1 MSDVQQADGISS
13 QDDLPLTERL
23 DLSLAEPSSST
34 APADAVQGDSAANA
48 EQEPLTGEQAQLQD
62 QHDQQ
67 QQQQQQSRQDE
78 QQQQVVAADNV
89 PTVEQQ
95 ETNGDA
101 AAPAPT
107 AAPVPTAATS
117 DHNEPAATSSTA
129 PAPTTP
135 SKLSV
140 AVDEPSNTLDAESLA
155 ALHRWLACV
164 CVITFDLEMGP
175 TMEYCYPPNYLSQAE
190 ITNGQSITPHSPPR
204 HPARLHSVLSHSPYV
219 RVLHFSVS
227 YMCVSV
233 CGLAF
238 PDSHVA
244 VMGDLNFCFRMRAEP
259 QPHHS
264 KQLSHSSP
272 TDDPHSLPSSKPSR
286 STHRFLSQQSTL
298 FGYTVFRQRKDATNP
313 RGYFQKSVVW
323 LSSLP
328 FLSLF
333 TRCVTLIGATY
344 HEYGGSGVEAAMT
357 NVRGWVSPH
366 AGRRVR
372 VGLLGEMLVDVLPL
386 YAKNSPVH
394 AGEKEG
400 SLALLPTQKGAGGG
414 AKQFTFPASGISAS
428 SAASSAQSTAAAA
441 TFSAALFSPTAS
453 TPSAASSSAP
463 ISLSSLFSSI
473 HHSHSSWFHSLNL
486 YTIFQS
492 HLHNLWYLWELTL
505 TGAPLLVLTRSPASS
520 SSAVL
525 ALLSLISPIEYRG
538 DYRPYFTI
546 YSADFKHYSQ
556 LCDVDASSLPAVML
570 GVTNPFFLKCCEKW
584 PNILIMGEE
593 PNSSGSGSTSPPGS
607 PTSPSSPPLSY
618 ASSPTASAATKL
630 RMTHKLHKS
639 LDSSAVDSSHLPAM
653 LVSKG
658 SPLLVPDETV
668 LKRLILDTPSSPTA
682 AASASINNTVSPTG
696 APSSTAE
703 INNAILRRAF
713 HDLTEAFLRPFLPY
727 LIVAPAMQQAFAS
740 NEHWNPYATLPSLPR
755 FSESELL
762 NAAGNLSEAELRLFP
777 MSGMKAGRRHKVADL
792 YKRFMRSNH
801 FVSWFGGMRDD
812 AEAQVWQMVVTRV
825 KRLSGNVGSGGE
837 QMEGMLARA
846 AGEEVVSWWKQ
857 AQLYLEKAVVSGV
870 GGEGGSSVVDV
881 QLVSGL
887 LLHMAMMKR
896 SGTEEQMVAMER
908 LEKDKAHLIELF
920 GQKSAAQKEKLGSG
934 QKGRKSAGPD
944 KSVSS
949 NTSTIKS

>member
-1 MSDVQQADGISS
+1 
-13 QDDLPLTERL
+13 
-23 DLSLAEPSSST
+23 
-34 APADAVQGDSAANA
+34 
-48 EQEPLTGEQAQLQD
+48 
-62 QHDQQ
+62 
-67 QQQQQQSRQDE
+67 
-78 QQQQVVAADNV
+78 
-89 PTVEQQ
+89 
-95 ETNGDA
+95 
-101 AAPAPT
+101 
-107 AAPVPTAATS
+107 
-117 DHNEPAATSSTA
+117 
-129 PAPTTP
+129 
-135 SKLSV
+135 
-140 AVDEPSNTLDAESLA
+140 
-155 ALHRWLACV
+155 
-164 CVITFDLEMGP
+164 
-175 TMEYCYPPNYLSQAE
+175 
-190 ITNGQSITPHSPPR
+190 
-204 HPARLHSVLSHSPYV
+204 
-219 RVLHFSVS
+219 
-227 YMCVSV
+227 
-233 CGLAF
+233 
-238 PDSHVA
+238 
-244 VMGDLNFCFRMRAEP
+244 MGDLNFCFRMRAQPEP
-259 QPHHS
+259 HLA

-272 TDDPHSLPSSKPSR
+272 TDDPTSLPASKHSR

-298 FGYTVFRQRKDATNP
+298 FGYTCFRQRKDPTNP

-333 TRCVTLIGATY
+333 TRCVTLVGQTY

-386 YAKNSPVH
+386 YAKNSPTH
-394 AGEKEG
+394 AGEKEN
-400 SLALLPTQKGAGGG
+400 SLALLPTQKSAGNTN
-414 AKQFTFPASGISAS
+414 KQFTFPSGAIASS
-428 SAASSAQSTAAAA
+428 SAASSASSTAAAA

-453 TPSAASSSAP
+453 TPSAASSSVP

-486 YTIFQS
+486 YSIFQS

-556 LCDVDASSLPAVML
+556 LCDVDPASLPAVLL

-584 PNILIMGEE
+584 PNILILGDDA
-593 PNSSGSGSTSPPGS
+593 SSTGNGSTSPPGS
-607 PTSPSSPPLSY
+607 PTSPASPSHSY
-618 ASSPTASAATKL
+618 TTAAAAPKL

-639 LDSSAVDSSHLPAM
+639 LDSSAVDSSHLPAL

-668 LKRLILDTPSSPTA
+668 LKRLILDAPSSPTA
-682 AASASINNTVSPTG
+682 ASASALSPSGNISPTS

-727 LIVAPAMQQAFAS
+727 LIVPPVTQQSFAS
-740 NEHWNPYATLPSLPR
+740 NEQWNPYATLPTLPR

-762 NAAGNLSEAELRLFP
+762 DTVGAMGEAELRLFP

-792 YKRFMRSNH
+792 YRRFMRSNH
-801 FVSWFGGMRDD
+801 FVPWFGGMRDD
-812 AEAQVWQMVVTRV
+812 AEAQVWQMVVARV

-837 QMEGMLARA
+837 QMESMLGRA
-846 AGEEVVSWWKQ
+846 SPEEVMSWWKQ

-881 QLVSGL
+881 QLVSAL

-896 SGTEEQMVAMER
+896 SGSDEQMAALEK

-920 GQKSAAQKEKLGSG
+920 GQKSALQKEKAGGSG
-934 QKGRKSAGPD
+934 QKGSRRSTGIE

-949 NTSTIKS
+949 SSASKSEKL

>member
-1 MSDVQQADGISS
+1 M
-13 QDDLPLTERL
+13 PCC
-23 DLSLAEPSSST
+23 
-34 APADAVQGDSAANA
+34 
-48 EQEPLTGEQAQLQD
+48 
-62 QHDQQ
+62 
-67 QQQQQQSRQDE
+67 
-78 QQQQVVAADNV
+78 V
-89 PTVEQQ
+89 P
-95 ETNGDA
+95 A
-101 AAPAPT
+101 AA
-107 AAPVPTAATS
+107 
-117 DHNEPAATSSTA
+117 
-129 PAPTTP
+129 
-135 SKLSV
+135 
-140 AVDEPSNTLDAESLA
+140 
-155 ALHRWLACV
+155 
-164 CVITFDLEMGP
+164 
-175 TMEYCYPPNYLSQAE
+175 
-190 ITNGQSITPHSPPR
+190 
-204 HPARLHSVLSHSPYV
+204 
-219 RVLHFSVS
+219 
-227 YMCVSV
+227 V

-238 PDSHVA
+238 PDAHCHI
-244 VMGDLNFCFRMRAEP
+244 MGDLNFCFRMRAQPEP
-259 QPHHS
+259 HLA

-272 TDDPHSLPSSKPSR
+272 TDDPTSLPASKHSR

-298 FGYTVFRQRKDATNP
+298 FGYTCFRQRKDPSNP

-333 TRCVTLIGATY
+333 TRCVTLIGQTY

-386 YAKNSPVH
+386 YAKNSPTH
-394 AGEKEG
+394 TGEKEG
-400 SLALLPTQKGAGGG
+400 SLALLPTQKSAGGSN
-414 AKQFTFPASGISAS
+414 KQFTFPSSSIASS
-428 SAASSAQSTAAAA
+428 SAASSASSTAAAA

-453 TPSAASSSAP
+453 TPSAASSSVP

-473 HHSHSSWFHSLNL
+473 HHSHSSWFNSLNL
-486 YTIFQS
+486 FTIFQS

-525 ALLSLISPIEYRG
+525 ALLSLISPVEYRG

-556 LCDVDASSLPAVML
+556 LCDVDPASLPAVLL

-584 PNILIMGEE
+584 PNILIMGDE
-593 PNSSGSGSTSPPGS
+593 PNSGGSNGNISPPGS
-607 PTSPSSPPLSY
+607 PTSPSSP
-618 ASSPTASAATKL
+618 TASFNAAAATPKL

-653 LVSKG
+653 LVSRG

-668 LKRLILDTPSSPTA
+668 LKRLILDAPSSPPA
-682 AASASINNTVSPTG
+682 VSTPNSSSGENLSSTG

-727 LIVAPAMQQAFAS
+727 LIVPPAMQQSFAS
-740 NEHWNPYATLPSLPR
+740 NEQWNPYATLPTLPR

-762 NAAGNLSEAELRLFP
+762 DSVGSMVEAELRLFP

-801 FVSWFGGMRDD
+801 FVPWFGGMRDD
-812 AEAQVWQMVVTRV
+812 AEAQVWQMVVARV

-837 QMEGMLARA
+837 LVEGMLARA
-846 AGEEVVSWWKQ
+846 SPDEVMSWWKQ

-887 LLHMAMMKR
+887 LLHMAMIKR
-896 SGTEEQMVAMER
+896 SGTDEQMAAMER
-908 LEKDKAHLIELF
+908 MEKDKSHLIELF
-920 GQKSAAQKEKLGSG
+920 GQKSAAQKERAAGTG
-934 QKGRKSAGPD
+934 QKASKKTGTSKN
-944 KSVSS
+944 SS
-949 NTSTIKS
+949 KIERM

>member
-1 MSDVQQADGISS
+1 MPEVD
-13 QDDLPLTERL
+13 
-23 DLSLAEPSSST
+23 EPDT
-34 APADAVQGDSAANA
+34 AAPVAPPAT
-48 EQEPLTGEQAQLQD
+48 EPLAATATDTTTHEQDSKEEAHTAED
-62 QHDQQ
+62 
-67 QQQQQQSRQDE
+67 
-78 QQQQVVAADNV
+78 VVAAD
-89 PTVEQQ
+89 QQ
-95 ETNGDA
+95 QAVNDA
-101 AAPAPT
+101 ASAPDATTAST
-107 AAPVPTAATS
+107 AAPSAAS
-117 DHNEPAATSSTA
+117 
-129 PAPTTP
+129 P
-135 SKLSV
+135 SRLSV
-140 AVDEPSNTLDAESLA
+140 SVADEPSTGASLDGEALA

-164 CVITFDLEMGP
+164 CVVTFDLEMGP

-190 ITNGQSITPHSPPR
+190 STNGQPQSRPR
-204 HPARLHSVLSHSPYV
+204 AHLTRATVPSLTMCFRCGRCHCCRLL
-219 RVLHFSVS
+219 
-227 YMCVSV
+227 SV

-238 PDSHVA
+238 PDSHCNI
-244 VMGDLNFCFRMRAEP
+244 MGDLCFCFRMRAQPE
-259 QPHHS
+259 PHHS

-272 TDDPHSLPSSKPSR
+272 SDNPATLPASKHSR

-298 FGYTVFRQRKDATNP
+298 FGYTCFRQRKDSSNP

-333 TRCVTLIGATY
+333 TRCVTLLSQTY

-386 YAKNSPVH
+386 YAKNSPTH

-400 SLALLPTQKGAGGG
+400 SLALLPTQKSATNSN
-414 AKQFTFPASGISAS
+414 KQFTFPASAISTS
-428 SAASSAQSTAAAA
+428 SAASSASSTAAAA

-453 TPSAASSSAP
+453 TPSAASSSIP

-486 YTIFQS
+486 FTIFQS
-492 HLHNLWYLWELTL
+492 RLHNLWYLWELTL

-520 SSAVL
+520 SSSVL

-556 LCDVDASSLPAVML
+556 LCDVDPGSLPAVML

-584 PNILIMGEE
+584 PNILIMGDE
-593 PNSSGSGSTSPPGS
+593 PSGSSGSTSPPGS
-607 PTSPSSPPLSY
+607 PTSPT
-618 ASSPTASAATKL
+618 SSPTASFSAAAATPKL

-658 SPLLVPDETV
+658 TPLLVPDETV
-668 LKRLILDTPSSPTA
+668 LKRLILEAPSSPTA
-682 AASASINNTVSPTG
+682 ASTSALSATSGNVSPSG

-703 INNAILRRAF
+703 INNAMLRRTF

-727 LIVAPAMQQAFAS
+727 LIVPPAMQQSFAS
-740 NEHWNPYATLPSLPR
+740 DEQWNPYATLPTLAR

-762 NAAGNLSEAELRLFP
+762 DVVGNMGEAELRLFP
-777 MSGMKAGRRHKVADL
+777 MSGMKAGRRHKAADL

-801 FVSWFGGMRDD
+801 FVPWFGGMRDD
-812 AEAQVWQMVVTRV
+812 AEAQVWQMVVARV

-837 QMEGMLARA
+837 LVEGMLARA
-846 AGEEVVSWWKQ
+846 TPDEVMSWWKQ

-896 SGTEEQMVAMER
+896 SGSEQQMANMER
-908 LEKDKAHLIELF
+908 LEKSKAHLIELF
-920 GQKSAAQKEKLGSG
+920 GQKSAAQKERTASS
-934 QKGRKSAGPD
+934 RKSAGAE
-944 KSVSS
+944 KSAVSS
-949 NTSTIKS
+949 TASNSKSEKV

>member
-1 MSDVQQADGISS
+1 M
-13 QDDLPLTERL
+13 RC
-23 DLSLAEPSSST
+23 
-34 APADAVQGDSAANA
+34 
-48 EQEPLTGEQAQLQD
+48 
-62 QHDQQ
+62 
-67 QQQQQQSRQDE
+67 
-78 QQQQVVAADNV
+78 
-89 PTVEQQ
+89 
-95 ETNGDA
+95 
-101 AAPAPT
+101 
-107 AAPVPTAATS
+107 
-117 DHNEPAATSSTA
+117 
-129 PAPTTP
+129 
-135 SKLSV
+135 
-140 AVDEPSNTLDAESLA
+140 
-155 ALHRWLACV
+155 WLLGA
-164 CVITFDLEMGP
+164 
-175 TMEYCYPPNYLSQAE
+175 
-190 ITNGQSITPHSPPR
+190 
-204 HPARLHSVLSHSPYV
+204 
-219 RVLHFSVS
+219 
-227 YMCVSV
+227 V

-244 VMGDLNFCFRMRAEP
+244 VMGDLNFCFRMRAQPE
-259 QPHHS
+259 PHHA

-272 TDDPHSLPSSKPSR
+272 TDDPSSLPSSKPSR

-298 FGYTVFRQRKDATNP
+298 FGYTCFRQRRDPTNP

-333 TRCVTLIGATY
+333 TRCVTLLGATY

-372 VGLLGEMLVDVLPL
+372 VGLLGEILVDVLPL
-386 YAKNSPVH
+386 YAKNSPTH

-400 SLALLPTQKGAGGG
+400 SLALLPTQKSSGSTS
-414 AKQFTFPASGISAS
+414 KQFTFTSGAISSS
-428 SAASSAQSTAAAA
+428 SAASSASSTAAAA

-453 TPSAASSSAP
+453 TPSAASSSIP

-486 YTIFQS
+486 FTIFLP

-556 LCDVDASSLPAVML
+556 LCEVDPSSLPAVLL

-584 PNILIMGEE
+584 PNILIMGDE
-593 PNSSGSGSTSPPGS
+593 PNSGSGNGTSPPGS
-607 PTSPSSPPLSY
+607 PTSPSSPTTAY
-618 ASSPTASAATKL
+618 AAASSAAKL

-668 LKRLILDTPSSPTA
+668 LKRLILDAPTSPTA
-682 AASASINNTVSPTG
+682 ASVQPPSSNSSNSSPTG

-727 LIVAPAMQQAFAS
+727 LIVPPSMQQSFAS
-740 NEHWNPYATLPSLPR
+740 NEQWNPYATLPSLPR

-762 NAAGNLSEAELRLFP
+762 DTVGNMGEAELRLFP

-801 FVSWFGGMRDD
+801 FVPWFGGMRDD
-812 AEAQVWQMVVTRV
+812 AEAQVWQMVVARV

-837 QMEGMLARA
+837 LVESMLARA
-846 AGEEVVSWWKQ
+846 TPEEVMSWWKQ

-896 SGTEEQMVAMER
+896 SGSEEQMAVMER
-908 LEKDKAHLIELF
+908 MEKDKSHLIEMF
-920 GQKSAAQKEKLGSG
+920 GDKVKKQKTAAQKEKAGGSG
-934 QKGRKSAGPD
+934 QKDRRT
-944 KSVSS
+944 SVSADKGGS
-949 NTSTIKS
+949 SGNASKNEKG

>member
-1 MSDVQQADGISS
+1 MLGDRGG
-13 QDDLPLTERL
+13 LTERA
-23 DLSLAEPSSST
+23 SLLCCC
-34 APADAVQGDSAANA
+34 VWI
-48 EQEPLTGEQAQLQD
+48 
-62 QHDQQ
+62 
-67 QQQQQQSRQDE
+67 
-78 QQQQVVAADNV
+78 VA
-89 PTVEQQ
+89 
-95 ETNGDA
+95 
-101 AAPAPT
+101 
-107 AAPVPTAATS
+107 
-117 DHNEPAATSSTA
+117 
-129 PAPTTP
+129 
-135 SKLSV
+135 
-140 AVDEPSNTLDAESLA
+140 
-155 ALHRWLACV
+155 
-164 CVITFDLEMGP
+164 
-175 TMEYCYPPNYLSQAE
+175 
-190 ITNGQSITPHSPPR
+190 
-204 HPARLHSVLSHSPYV
+204 
-219 RVLHFSVS
+219 
-227 YMCVSV
+227 V

-238 PDSHVA
+238 PDSHVN
-244 VMGDLNFCFRMRAEP
+244 VMGDLNFCFRMRAQPEP
-259 QPHHS
+259 SHT

-272 TDDPHSLPSSKPSR
+272 TDDPTSLPASKPSR

-298 FGYTVFRQRKDATNP
+298 FGYTCFRQRKDASNP

-333 TRCVTLIGATY
+333 TRCVSLIGQTY

-386 YAKNSPVH
+386 YAKNSPTH

-400 SLALLPTQKGAGGG
+400 SLALLPTQKSAGSGSS
-414 AKQFTFPASGISAS
+414 KLFTFPSPSAIASS
-428 SAASSAQSTAAAA
+428 SAASSASSTAAAA

-453 TPSAASSSAP
+453 TPSAASSSVP

-486 YTIFQS
+486 FTIFHS

-556 LCDVDASSLPAVML
+556 LCDVDPSSLPAVLL

-584 PNILIMGEE
+584 PNILIMGDD
-593 PNSSGSGSTSPPGS
+593 PNSGNGNGNGLSPPSS
-607 PTSPSSPPLSY
+607 PTSPSSSPPPSY
-618 ASSPTASAATKL
+618 TTNAAAAPKL

-668 LKRLILDTPSSPTA
+668 LKRLILDAPSSPTA
-682 AASASINNTVSPTG
+682 ASVSASTPTASNVSPSG

-727 LIVAPAMQQAFAS
+727 LIVPPAMQQSFAS
-740 NEHWNPYATLPSLPR
+740 NEYWNPYATLPTLPR

-762 NAAGNLSEAELRLFP
+762 DSVGSMGEGELRLFP

-792 YKRFMRSNH
+792 YRRFMRSNH
-801 FVSWFGGMRDD
+801 FMPWFGAMRDD
-812 AEAQVWQMVVTRV
+812 AEAQVWQMVAARV

-837 QMEGMLARA
+837 LVEGMLARA
-846 AGEEVVSWWKQ
+846 AADDVLSWWKQ
-857 AQLYLEKAVVSGV
+857 AQLYLEKAVVGGA

-896 SGTEEQMVAMER
+896 SGSEEQMAAMER

-920 GQKSAAQKEKLGSG
+920 GQKSAAQKEKLSGSG
-934 QKGRKSAGPD
+934 QKGRN
-944 KSVSS
+944 KSVSADKSGNS
-949 NTSTIKS
+949 NSSKK